1 MKGLA
6 LIRAFPLS
14 GSETLP
20 VVGEKHPLRREFSKW
35 MSVSNGISLLVGI
48 LIFAGWFFWTHR
60 EKDVAVNTRVKIV
73 RYQELGVPPSIA
85 KPTTPQ
91 VAVAQVVPPSIG
103 VPEPVPDI
111 EAPDTKFATQA
122 QMNEALQAI
131 TMGDLQG
138 SGNDS
143 LVVNANNLSPSPED
157 FVAVEDEPRLLRI
170 EPPQYPQLA
179 REAGVEG
186 TVVVRALVG
195 KDGKVKKTILISGNP
210 ILADAALECGKTAI
224 FTPAMQQKKPVEVWI
239 QLPIEFTLK

>member
-1 MKGLA
+1 MRLGVS
-6 LIRAFPLS
+6 AFPLTA
-14 GSETLP
+14 SEHLP
-20 VVGEKHPLRREFSKW
+20 VVGDQHPLRREFTKW
-35 MSVSNGISLLVGI
+35 MGVSNGVSLLVGI
-48 LIFAGWFFWTHR
+48 LLFAGWFYWTHR
-60 EKDVAVNTRVKIV
+60 QPEEAIDRRAKIV
-73 RYQELGVPPSIA
+73 RYQELGVPPSIS

-91 VAVAQVVPPSIG
+91 VAVAQVAPPTIG

-111 EAPDTKFATQA
+111 EAPDTKFATQTE
-122 QMNEALQAI
+122 MNEALQAI
-131 TMGDLQG
+131 TMGDISG
-138 SGNDS
+138 SGDS
-143 LVVNANNLSPSPED
+143 LVVQVSDKGPNPED
-157 FVAVEDEPRLLRI
+157 FVAVEEEPRLLRI

-210 ILADAALECGKTAI
+210 ILADAAMACGRTAV

>member
-1 MKGLA
+1 MRLS
-6 LIRAFPLS
+6 LVRAFPLT
-14 GSETLP
+14 SEHLP
-20 VVGEKHPLRREFSKW
+20 VVGDKHPLRREFSKW
-35 MSVSNGISLLVGI
+35 MSVSNGVSLLVGI
-48 LIFAGWFFWTHR
+48 LIFAGWFYWTHR
-60 EKDVAVNTRVKIV
+60 ESDTAVDRRAKIV
-73 RYQELGVPPSIA
+73 RYQELGVPPSIS

-91 VAVAQVVPPSIG
+91 VAVAQVAPPTIG
-103 VPEPVPDI
+103 IPEPVPDI
-111 EAPDTKFATQA
+111 EAPDTKFATQNE
-122 QMNEALQAI
+122 MNEALQAI

-143 LVVNANNLSPSPED
+143 LVVQAGDNGPSPDD
-157 FVAVEDEPRLLRI
+157 FVAVEEEPRLLRI

-210 ILADAALECGKTAI
+210 ILADAAMACGRTAV

>member
-1 MKGLA
+1 M
-6 LIRAFPLS
+6 
-14 GSETLP
+14 
-20 VVGEKHPLRREFSKW
+20 
-35 MSVSNGISLLVGI
+35 
-48 LIFAGWFFWTHR
+48 THR
-60 EKDVAVNTRVKIV
+60 EKEAPFEGRAKIV

-85 KPTTPQ
+85 KPTAPQ
-91 VAVAQVVPPSIG
+91 VAVAQVTPPTIG
-103 VPEPVPDI
+103 VPEPVPDV
-111 EAPDTKFATQA
+111 EAPDTKFATQNE
-122 QMNEALQAI
+122 MNEALQAI

-143 LVVNANNLSPSPED
+143 LVVQAGHEPSPED

-210 ILADAALECGKTAI
+210 ILADAAMACGRTAI
-224 FTPAMQQKKPVEVWI
+224 FTPAMQQKKPVEVWV
-239 QLPIEFTLK
+239 QLPIEFSLK